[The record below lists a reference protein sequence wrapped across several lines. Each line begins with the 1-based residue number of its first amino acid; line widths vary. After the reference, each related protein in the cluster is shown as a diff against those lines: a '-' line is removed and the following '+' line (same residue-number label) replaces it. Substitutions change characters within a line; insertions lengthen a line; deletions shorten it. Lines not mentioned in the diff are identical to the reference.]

1 MNFRSDIKWT
11 YTFGNM
17 PDVNVMGSVLHV
29 FPYPLSYLE
38 IPVRHI
44 LADVVFVLLQK
55 SDCTD
60 ETTAL
65 DLIAR

>member
-29 FPYPLSYLE
+29 FPYPLSNLE
-38 IPVRHI
+38 IPVRHN
-44 LADVVFVLLQK
+44 LADVVFVL